1 MEDIIDTVN
10 WDFVIGEEA
19 FYSHFS
25 PKEVVLDL
33 AIVTPTA
40 ACNRASL
47 TLMWLNLFAHKQS
60 ENVTLYSAHVC
71 AAKEDR
77 DAGGMQSR
85 KPEPWKELRAALLDA
100 GLENRVISELK
111 TWLDQDP
118 LRPVQVELTED
129 QVNLLGISTE
139 RPN

>member
-1 MEDIIDTVN
+1 M
-10 WDFVIGEEA
+10 
-19 FYSHFS
+19 
-25 PKEVVLDL
+25 DL
-33 AIVTPTA
+33 AIVSPTV

-71 AAKEDR
+71 AAKQDR

-85 KPEPWKELRAALLDA
+85 KPEPWNELRAALLDA

-118 LRPVQVELTED
+118 LRPVQVELTEH
-129 QVNLLGISTE
+129 QVNLLGIPTE

>member
-1 MEDIIDTVN
+1 
-10 WDFVIGEEA
+10 
-19 FYSHFS
+19 
-25 PKEVVLDL
+25 
-33 AIVTPTA
+33 
-40 ACNRASL
+40 
-47 TLMWLNLFAHKQS
+47 MWLNLFAHKQS

-71 AAKEDR
+71 AAKQDR

-85 KPEPWKELRAALLDA
+85 KPEPWNELRAALLDA

-118 LRPVQVELTED
+118 LRPVQVELTEH
-129 QVNLLGISTE
+129 QVNLLGIPTE